1 MKDPNR
7 YHPLAKRKL
16 VDSESVLHNYS
27 LLAILLL
34 VSTWFTEDIVHFL
47 HSAGQDLLVF
57 PLMLVF
63 MTLKTNVK

>member
-16 VDSESVLHNYS
+16 VDCESVLYNHS
-27 LLAILLL
+27 LPAILFL
-34 VSTWFTEDIVHFL
+34 VSPWFTEDIVRFL
-47 HSAGQDLLVF
+47 HSAGVDLLVF
-57 PLMLVF
+57 PFMLVL